1 MVNDH
6 HADFWLPFF
15 LDFEYQIEYL
25 WKTYLLNW
33 LFWHILPGRT
43 ATRPGMFSEP
53 LGRTATD
60 GAVHTLAPGLLGSEP
75 RNAVGKME
83 GFSNKMDGIFAN
95 GMFLFFNGE
104 NDDSSMDYQWIING
118 FKENFLG
125 WVQHGELGMNPG
137 VSFSTWSTRHMPMLV
152 FID

>member
-1 MVNDH
+1 
-6 HADFWLPFF
+6 
-15 LDFEYQIEYL
+15 
-25 WKTYLLNW
+25 
-33 LFWHILPGRT
+33 
-43 ATRPGMFSEP
+43 MFSEP

-95 GMFLFFNGE
+95 GMFLFFYGE

-118 FKENFLG
+118 FKETF
-125 WVQHGELGMNPG
+125 G
-137 VSFSTWSTRHMPMLV
+137 VGTTW
-152 FID
+152 